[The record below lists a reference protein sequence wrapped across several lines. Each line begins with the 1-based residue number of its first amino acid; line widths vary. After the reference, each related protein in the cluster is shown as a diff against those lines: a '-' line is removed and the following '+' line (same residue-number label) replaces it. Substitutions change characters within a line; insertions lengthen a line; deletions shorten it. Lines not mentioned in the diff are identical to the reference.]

1 MSTTRKWY
9 ISRALESYR
18 ALGSVIDELTHD
30 EVIRCL
36 DLESGSLRRRS
47 LIDKLIK
54 RAITLTNQALLEKYS
69 NG

>member
-18 ALGSVIDELTHD
+18 ALGSVIEDLTYD

-36 DLESGSLRRRS
+36 DIESGSMRRRS
-47 LIDKLIK
+47 LIDKLLK
-54 RAITLTNQALLEKYS
+54 RAVQLTTLALQEKYH
-69 NG
+69 G